1 MDDQENKYEKTFIT
15 GKLGLSLIK
24 DKKNEV
30 VDSGKKFKIVVEHG
44 ELFLECIDTFEEIFE
59 VKKDLVEKLELT
71 NILDPYM
78 FDNHR
83 DIVNAMFET
92 YFDIGENYLK
102 KFYNEKES
110 SLIKTE
116 ARERVERKYGIGQQ
130 STRATIVE

>member
-1 MDDQENKYEKTFIT
+1 LDDQENKYEKIFTT

-24 DKKNEV
+24 DKTNEL
-30 VDSGKKFKIVVEHG
+30 VDNGKKFKIVVDHG

-83 DIVNAMFET
+83 DIVNAMFEV
-92 YFDIGENYLK
+92 YFDVGENYLK
-102 KFYNEKES
+102 K
-110 SLIKTE
+110 
-116 ARERVERKYGIGQQ
+116 
-130 STRATIVE
+130 